1 MTTET
6 RGVSLPAKLGTYL
19 KSVRLG
25 LDMTLR
31 GVEEATN
38 QDVSNAYLSQLE
50 NGKVAKPS
58 PHILYA
64 LSQAY
69 GISYEDLMQRA
80 GYIAPTKTDRGTEE
94 KHGRAAT
101 FAIEHLS
108 ADEEHALLTYLAV
121 FRSQRKGHE
130 KT

>member
-6 RGVSLPAKLGTYL
+6 TDTPTPLKLGSYL
-19 KSVRLG
+19 KSVRQG
-25 LDMTLR
+25 LEMTLR
-31 GVEEATN
+31 AVEEATN
-38 QDVSNAYLSQLE
+38 QEVSNAYLSQLE

-64 LSQAY
+64 LSQVY
-69 GISYEDLMQRA
+69 GISYENLMQRA
-80 GYIAPTKTDRGTEE
+80 GYIGPTKADRSTDE

-108 ADEEHALLTYLAV
+108 SEEEHALLTYLTLY
-121 FRSQRKGHE
+121 RSQRKGHE